1 MSWARELLQR
11 ATASGRSKDGA
22 KDRAKNSPGR
32 RHLSSGQ
39 RPAPARTP
47 SSGPPRTPDLP
58 GAAPR
63 AASLCLVSG
72 KGGTG
77 KSFVTANLACL
88 FARRGRTLLID
99 ADLGVG
105 NAHILQGVNPD
116 HTLVDLV
123 EGRVPP
129 RRVLTPCRGGLDLL
143 AAGSG
148 ISRVAGLTSPQ
159 LAHLARGID
168 ELETD
173 YRLVLTDSAAGLS
186 NQTLALACASDLV
199 VLVTNPDLTAMTDGY
214 AFLKVL
220 LQRRPDCQPLLVV
233 NRVESLEEARITA
246 ERVQGAC
253 RRFLGREPRWVGAL
267 RAEREVLA
275 SINRRQ
281 PIVMAA
287 EEAAGSTPAALEEL
301 AVVLLGELDRLQP
314 RGLGRSLLRSAG
326 YAPARSQ

>member
-47 SSGPPRTPDLP
+47 SSGLPRPPDLP
-58 GAAPR
+58 GAATR

-123 EGRVPP
+123 
-129 RRVLTPCRGGLDLL
+129 
-143 AAGSG
+143 
-148 ISRVAGLTSPQ
+148 
-159 LAHLARGID
+159 
-168 ELETD
+168 
-173 YRLVLTDSAAGLS
+173 
-186 NQTLALACASDLV
+186 
-199 VLVTNPDLTAMTDGY
+199 
-214 AFLKVL
+214 
-220 LQRRPDCQPLLVV
+220 
-233 NRVESLEEARITA
+233 
-246 ERVQGAC
+246 
-253 RRFLGREPRWVGAL
+253 
-267 RAEREVLA
+267 
-275 SINRRQ
+275 
-281 PIVMAA
+281 
-287 EEAAGSTPAALEEL
+287 
-301 AVVLLGELDRLQP
+301 
-314 RGLGRSLLRSAG
+314 
-326 YAPARSQ
+326 